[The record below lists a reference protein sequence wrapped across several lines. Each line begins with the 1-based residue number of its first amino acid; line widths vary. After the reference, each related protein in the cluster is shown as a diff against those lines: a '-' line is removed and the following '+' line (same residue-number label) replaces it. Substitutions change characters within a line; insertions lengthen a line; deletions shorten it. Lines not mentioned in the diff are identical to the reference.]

1 MRSLEEIRKEIEE
14 IDREIVELIAK
25 RTNLAR
31 EIVEAKKREGLKVE
45 VEDEEQKKKVIGR
58 AIKLATEKNIDPSSV
73 KEIFEI
79 LTRMNWEQQK
89 MLLGEVNL
97 F

>member
-25 RTNLAR
+25 RTHLAR
-31 EIVEAKKREGLKVE
+31 EIVEAKRREGVRIE
-45 VEDEEQKKKVIGR
+45 VEDEEQKRKVIGR
-58 AIKLATEKNIDPSSV
+58 AIKMANEKNLDPSRI

-89 MLLGEVNL
+89 MLLGEVNS

>member
-1 MRSLEEIRKEIEE
+1 MRTLEEIRKEIEE
-14 IDREIVELIAK
+14 IDREIIDLIAR
-25 RTNLAR
+25 RTHLAR
-31 EIVEAKKREGLKVE
+31 EIVEAKKREGVRIE
-45 VEDEEQKKKVIGR
+45 VEDEEQKRKVIGR
-58 AIKLATEKNIDPSSV
+58 AIKMANERNLDPSGI

-89 MLLGEVNL
+89 MLLGEVNS